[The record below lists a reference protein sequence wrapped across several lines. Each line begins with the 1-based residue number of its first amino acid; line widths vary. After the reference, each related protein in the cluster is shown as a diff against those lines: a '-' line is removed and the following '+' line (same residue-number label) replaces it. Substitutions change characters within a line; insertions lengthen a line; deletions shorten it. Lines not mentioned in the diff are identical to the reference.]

1 MYRDLLTQTLG
12 NSGGE
17 SRPDELLLADLVD
30 SRGRLQ
36 ATGSAAPVAEALA
49 RELSYDGALIRLC
62 VCLDVRATPVW
73 FDSPERERARLER
86 ELAHR
91 GIRLP
96 APSCRTPSP
105 SGAERA
111 LGAWPEA
118 QPSRG
123 APQ

>member
-1 MYRDLLTQTLG
+1 MYRDLLVQALG
-12 NSGGE
+12 EGG
-17 SRPDELLLADLVD
+17 DERRTDDRLLADLVD
-30 SRGRLQ
+30 SRARLH
-36 ATGSAAPVAEALA
+36 ATRAAAPVAEALA

-96 APSCRTPSP
+96 SP
-105 SGAERA
+105 QLLPA
-111 LGAWPEA
+111 
-118 QPSRG
+118 
-123 APQ
+123 